1 MKCADEKKAL
11 AVFEKAL
18 AKIKPSPK
26 ETERNFEAANHLI
39 KKLEAVVPENVEVA
53 LAGSLAK
60 GTDLRGKNEFDIF
73 LLFPRH
79 YPHHEMT
86 MLGLYYA
93 RKAFHGMKIESR
105 YAEHPYLQVFHGDYH
120 ADIVPAYKIGNIG
133 EKGSSVDRSQ
143 LHTAF
148 VNAKLDSE
156 GKSDVRLLKQFM
168 KNFGIYGAETRV
180 EGFSG
185 YLCEILIAHYGSLLG
200 LMEAASSWHEPAL
213 DAEGK
218 QDVKLKAK
226 FSSPLIAIDPVDPGR
241 NVAAVVAN
249 TSLSR
254 FIFECR
260 RFLANP
266 SEKFFFSEK
275 RKRSL
280 AEIRKAMRGRGT
292 ACFAVRFA
300 APEVVQDVLW
310 PQLKKAAQAL
320 KRKLQELDFSVFGL
334 YHWSDGKEC
343 VILFEFDRW
352 ELPAVR
358 KAVGPSIRFAKDVDA
373 FVKRHSDALNL
384 HIEHD
389 RIVAVEK
396 REETMVRENTF
407 VALCRSP
414 KGLGIPKNMEI
425 VMKDL
430 EAMAAEKLLS
440 EKYREMLSDYFFAKI
455 A

>member
-1 MKCADEKKAL
+1 MKCASPPRAN
-11 AVFEKAL
+11 AVF
-18 AKIKPSPK
+18 AKVLPKIRPSPA
-26 ETERNFEAANHLI
+26 ETKKDFGAANHLI
-39 KKLEAVVPENVEVA
+39 RKLEAVVPQNVEVA

-79 YPHHEMT
+79 YSHHEMT
-86 MLGLYYA
+86 MLGLSYA
-93 RKAFHGMKIESR
+93 RKAFHGMKLESR

-120 ADIVPAYKIGNIG
+120 ADIVPAYKISDIG
-133 EKGSSVDRSQ
+133 QKGSSVDRSQ
-143 LHTAF
+143 LHTEF
-148 VNAKLDSE
+148 VNSKLDAAS
-156 GKSDVRLLKQFM
+156 KNDVRLLKQFM
-168 KNFGIYGAETRV
+168 KNFGIYGAELRV

-185 YLCEILIAHYGSLLG
+185 YLCELLIAHHGSLLG
-200 LMEAASSWHEPAL
+200 LMETASGWHDPAL

-218 QDVKLKAK
+218 RDAGLQEK

-280 AEIRKAMRGRGT
+280 AEIRKAMRNRGT

-300 APEVVQDVLW
+300 APEVVPDVLW
-310 PQLKKAAQAL
+310 PQLRKAAQAL
-320 KRKLQELDFSVFGL
+320 KRRLEELDFSVFGL

-358 KAVGPSIRFAKDVDA
+358 KAVGPSIRFAKDADA
-373 FVKRHSDALNL
+373 FVKKHADALNL

-396 REETMVRENTF
+396 RGATRVRENAF
-407 VALCRSP
+407 VALCRFP
-414 KGLGIPKNMEI
+414 KGLGIPKNMEA

-430 EAMAAEKLLS
+430 ESMAAEKLLS